1 MSKNKKKYRCVLC
14 QSYCKYSKMSE
25 EHYPAK
31 SVGNFDI
38 VNFDLIKSIEF
49 TMSPEI
55 NKIIQ
60 LRINKGER
68 KDDVLSEIFDTHLA
82 TDLYP
87 KGRTSRSLCIKCN
100 TFLGTYDESYKK
112 FFMIDGNPQK
122 LKGFQEHTKLEIV
135 KSIFGKFL
143 SIPETKNEKF
153 DFINFVKNKDETS
166 YSGIWK
172 IYFIKRNFSTDLLGY
187 SDIRTGKLSYDE
199 GVVYEMSDEK
209 FIYNLMNFN
218 KHSIYEMTSIFDIFS
233 KNYKLI
239 EGVGDDGGYHG
250 QLLITSLLNNTSN

>member
-49 TMSPEI
+49 TISPEI

-153 DFINFVKNKDETS
+153 EKQKSIDNADGTGSAGCHRVNGIRRFQCIPCQ
-166 YSGIWK
+166 SG
-172 IYFIKRNFSTDLLGY
+172 
-187 SDIRTGKLSYDE
+187 
-199 GVVYEMSDEK
+199 
-209 FIYNLMNFN
+209 
-218 KHSIYEMTSIFDIFS
+218 
-233 KNYKLI
+233 
-239 EGVGDDGGYHG
+239 
-250 QLLITSLLNNTSN
+250 

>member
-14 QSYCKYSKMSE
+14 HSYYKNSKMSE

-31 SVGNFDI
+31 NVGNFDI
-38 VNFDLIKSIEF
+38 VNFDLIKSIDF
-49 TMSPEI
+49 IRSPEI
-55 NKIIQ
+55 NQIVQ
-60 LRINKGER
+60 LRVNQGEK

-87 KGRTSRSLCIKCN
+87 KGRTSRTLCIKCN
-100 TFLGTYDESYKK
+100 TFLGKYDESYKK
-112 FFMIDGNPQK
+112 FFLIDGNPQK
-122 LKGFQEHTKLEIV
+122 VKGFQEHTKLEIV

-143 SIPETKNEKF
+143 SIPETKQEEF
-153 DFINFVKNKDETS
+153 DFLNFVKNKEEKD

-172 IYFIKRNFSTDLLGY
+172 IYFIKRNFSTDLLGFK
-187 SDIRTGKLSYDE
+187 DIRTGKLTYDE

-218 KHSIYEMTSIFDIFS
+218 KHAIYETVS
-233 KNYKLI
+233 YTHL
-239 EGVGDDGGYHG
+239 
-250 QLLITSLLNNTSN
+250 